1 MATAKKCDRC
11 GRYYEGNRNYVHTDE
26 NDVKHIINSF
36 RIGNWDQKSK
46 RWISIASGYDLCSKC
61 GEDIFNFIMGG
72 ENNNITIR
80 KVNFVDKRAQAAA
93 DVSVNEDDGK

>member
-11 GRYYEGNRNYVHTDE
+11 GRYYEGNRNYVYTDE

-61 GEDIFNFIMGG
+61 VKIFSTSSWAVRT
-72 ENNNITIR
+72 ITS
-80 KVNFVDKRAQAAA
+80 KSAKLTL
-93 DVSVNEDDGK
+93 